1 MIQRQESG
9 LLSSGKTAMQLAKNG
24 KYANPAV
31 QNPDQK
37 DVQHE
42 WFFITMETSKP
53 WDVYIIYIN
62 SFFKIYTS
70 NGY

>member
-53 WDVYIIYIN
+53 WDV
-62 SFFKIYTS
+62 
-70 NGY
+70 